1 MRCSRGIKSQEWTA
15 MPGAPGSAIFEQIHF
30 QYALPKRWVP
40 STPMIAL
47 CGEQDQTLVLIGE
60 DRVRYFRQQEAL
72 TVRFG
77 SVIHH
82 FPRLIVQ
89 SWRVMV
95 EALTRMTRWLGW
107 VSVGV

>member
-1 MRCSRGIKSQEWTA
+1 

-30 QYALPKRWVP
+30 QCALPKRWVP

-47 CGEQDQTLVLIGE
+47 CGERDQTLVRIGE
-60 DRVRYFRQQEAL
+60 DRARYFEQQEAL
-72 TVRFG
+72 TVRFV

-82 FPRLIVQ
+82 FPRRIMQ

-95 EALTRMTRWLGW
+95 EASTRMTRWSGW